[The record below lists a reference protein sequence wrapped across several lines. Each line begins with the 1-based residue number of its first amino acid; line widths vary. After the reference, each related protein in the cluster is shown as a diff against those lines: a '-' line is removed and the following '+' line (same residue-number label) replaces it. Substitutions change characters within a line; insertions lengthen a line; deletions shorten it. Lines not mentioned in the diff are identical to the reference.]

1 MTVLAELVSL
11 FSKVYVRIFFLTR
24 SLIDRCQMVTDTCK
38 NNVSKFV
45 WRPFKSPLSIRK
57 WKCFGEVSLFNL
69 YHLYFNYHLLAQ
81 KTVLF
86 MEDLVVST
94 ALNHSG
100 SFGKNFAK
108 LKTNKYIIYRL
119 RIGSYGEKLW
129 PRSQFFTTRTSQPA
143 NNIYLYM
150 TCTALHVSYVV
161 IYQAKIPVRGPY
173 LLTQPGPFKAVKPPV
188 S

>member
-1 MTVLAELVSL
+1 
-11 FSKVYVRIFFLTR
+11 
-24 SLIDRCQMVTDTCK
+24 
-38 NNVSKFV
+38 
-45 WRPFKSPLSIRK
+45 
-57 WKCFGEVSLFNL
+57 
-69 YHLYFNYHLLAQ
+69 
-81 KTVLF
+81 

-100 SFGKNFAK
+100 SFAK

-150 TCTALHVSYVV
+150 TCIALYVS
-161 IYQAKIPVRGPY
+161 
-173 LLTQPGPFKAVKPPV
+173 
-188 S
+188 